1 MKLRKLSMKGGVKK
15 MASFKDPTQTF
26 EPIEVIERLLEIK
39 DYYGYRPVLYLTS
52 SDDLAMNLDALGFDI
67 YSLTSDTKAAFNTTS
82 RSVSVLPNG
91 SRSHESA
98 TTH

>member
-1 MKLRKLSMKGGVKK
+1 
-15 MASFKDPTQTF
+15 MASFKDPALTF

-39 DYYGYRPVLYLTS
+39 DCYGYRPILYIIS
-52 SDDLAMNLDALGFDI
+52 GDDLAMNLDALGFDI
-67 YSLTSDTKAAFNTTS
+67 YSLTTNTKEAFNTSS
-82 RSVSVLPNG
+82 RSVSVMPNG